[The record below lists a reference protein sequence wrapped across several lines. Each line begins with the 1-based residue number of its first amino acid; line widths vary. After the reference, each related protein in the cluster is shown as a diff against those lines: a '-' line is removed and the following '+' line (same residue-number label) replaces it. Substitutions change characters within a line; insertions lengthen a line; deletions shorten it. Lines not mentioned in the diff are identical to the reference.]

1 MKKTFP
7 KGLVFVLCYVVY
19 ISIYAAR
26 LNLAQAS
33 PELIST
39 GLLTSEQYGFLGSA
53 FFWVYA
59 CGRLLNGVIGD
70 RVAPWVM
77 ISLGLAL
84 TGIANLLIGTL
95 PAYFLILALWCVNAY
110 GQSMLWSSL
119 LRCMTGLYGK
129 ETADKKVPI
138 LVSSVSVGNIA
149 GIVLCT
155 WMVDTFG
162 IRAAFLAPG
171 IVTALMGVLALLV
184 LRTVPT
190 APAPAKQSFPVME
203 FIRDKKIRGMLLPA
217 LFHGVIKDNIGTWM
231 ALYFVTRYQIDLESS
246 ALFVLLI
253 PTVGMVGRLVYPMC
267 YKWSKQRENM
277 ISVLSFAACG
287 VLAAVMCLNPGSPW
301 VAAICLSLIYAL
313 ISIVNTSTLSMFPLR
328 FADKNMVSSVSGVAD
343 CFTYLGAGIGSAV
356 YGYWNK
362 GGNFMPMYLSWVV
375 LCVLSIGL
383 LMLLKPFR
391 RELKNETSV
400 TECT

>member
-1 MKKTFP
+1 MKRKFP
-7 KGLVFVLCYVVY
+7 KGFVFILCYIAYV
-19 ISIYAAR
+19 SIYAAR

-33 PELIST
+33 PALIS
-39 GLLTSEQYGFLGSA
+39 GGVLTSQQYGFLGSA

-59 CGRLLNGVIGD
+59 CGRLLNGMIGD
-70 RVAPWVM
+70 RAAPWVM
-77 ISLGLAL
+77 ISLGLVL
-84 TGIANLLIGTL
+84 TGAANLLIGVL
-95 PAYFLILALWCVNAY
+95 PPYLLILLLWCVNAY

-155 WMVDTFG
+155 WMVDSLG

-171 IVTALMGVLALLV
+171 VVTALMGVLALAV
-184 LRTVPT
+184 LRAVP
-190 APAPAKQSFPVME
+190 APPSPAKQSFPVKE

-217 LFHGVIKDNIGTWM
+217 LFHGVIKDNIGNWM
-231 ALYFVTRYQIDLESS
+231 ALYFVTRYSINLESS

-253 PTVGMVGRLVYPMC
+253 PAVGLVGRLVYPMC
-267 YKWSKQRENM
+267 YKISGRRENM
-277 ISVLSFAACG
+277 ISVLSFAACAA
-287 VLAAVMCLNPGSPW
+287 LAVVMYLNPASPW

-328 FADKNMVSSVSGVAD
+328 FAEKNMVSSVSGVAD

-356 YGYWNK
+356 YGFWNE
-362 GGNFMPMYLSWVV
+362 GNNFGPMYLSWVV

-383 LMLLKPFR
+383 LMLQKPFR
-391 RELKNETSV
+391 REENEKPAA
-400 TECT
+400 CT